1 MSVDVLAEVTPS
13 AQARPA
19 RTRWSRVLRRLLGQ
33 PVTVACGL
41 YLLGLVV
48 VAVAAPALA
57 PHPPD
62 RVDLAV
68 RLTGPG
74 GDHWLG
80 TDELGRDQLSRMMYG
95 SRVALQASFQA
106 VALGVVV
113 GVPLGLLIGYFGGW
127 WDRIAMRLVDVAGSI
142 PTLLFAFAIIAA
154 LGRGLTNAMLAI
166 SIVFALNLLRITRGA
181 VLIERER
188 PYVDSARV
196 LGLGSPRIMFGQIL
210 PNVAGPL
217 VVQASIFLGLAQL
230 FEAMLS
236 FLGLGVDTGTASWG
250 QMLDKAR
257 TYTAEQ
263 PWLPVFPGMAI
274 TGTVL
279 AFNLFG
285 DGLRDALGREGA
297 TALPWGRS
305 RRRGPLLARQD
316 EHVEADGD
324 GDALVTKTGPPPEPD
339 AGTALLSVRGLSVRF
354 PGQDGPPVAV
364 VDDVSFDVAEG
375 EVFGLVGESGCGK
388 TMTALSAAGLVP
400 SPGTVTAR
408 SIRLDGRELTGLSD
422 DELTGIRGRGI
433 AMIFQDPQDAL
444 SPVHTVGRQICE
456 PLRTHARL
464 SKREARERAA
474 ELLALAGVPDARRRL
489 ADYPFQFS
497 GGMAQRVMIA
507 QALACDP
514 RLLIADEPT
523 TALDVT
529 VQRQVLDL
537 LLDLRG
543 RFGMSILLITHD
555 LGVVADVCDRVA
567 VMYAGQVVET
577 ASTEQLFST
586 PRHPYTAALLAAT
599 PRGEEVAGE
608 LPTLPGTVPPPW
620 AQPDGCRFHPRCDFA
635 VGACA
640 AAPVALES
648 GSRCLRRDELALGRS
663 RP

>member
-1 MSVDVLAEVTPS
+1 MSVDVLAKAPPGPEAPPS
-13 AQARPA
+13 

-41 YLLGLVV
+41 YLLALVV

-57 PHPPD
+57 PYPPD
-62 RVDLAV
+62 KVDLAV
-68 RLTGPG
+68 RLTGPS

-95 SRVALQASFQA
+95 ARVALQASFQA

-113 GVPLGLLIGYFGGW
+113 GVPLGLLIGYLGGW
-127 WDRIAMRLVDVAGSI
+127 WDRIAMRLADVAGSI

-263 PWLPVFPGMAI
+263 PWLPVFPGVAI

-305 RRRGPLLARQD
+305 RRGPLLARQED
-316 EHVEADGD
+316 GAGADGR
-324 GDALVTKTGPPPEPD
+324 ALVTNSEPSPEPN
-339 AGTALLSVRGLSVRF
+339 GTALLSVRGLSVRF
-354 PGQDGPPVAV
+354 PGQGGPPVTV

-375 EVFGLVGESGCGK
+375 EVFGLVGESGSGK

-400 SPGTVTAR
+400 SPGTITAR

-456 PLRTHARL
+456 PLRTHAGL
-464 SKREARERAA
+464 SKKEARERAA

-489 ADYPFQFS
+489 ADYPHQFS

-577 ASTEQLFST
+577 ASTERLFSA

-640 AAPVALES
+640 AAAVPLEN